1 MANQAQREAMR
12 HIDAAKRVYKTLQ
25 PTPFPS
31 NELTLKRCILELA
44 GPSSE
49 RKHTLV
55 KGLAQKQGED
65 CHAFCRR
72 VLECCAQVGR
82 VEPQD
87 VLNVYKDGLLSGV
100 REKIVLADHD
110 NLNALTR
117 AAQGAYE
124 TFKASTE
131 NTERLNALE
140 AHIISV
146 GGKVESVPSQVS
158 AQVVEKLI
166 SVLQV
171 NDGSH

>member
-1 MANQAQREAMR
+1 M
-12 HIDAAKRVYKTLQ
+12 I
-25 PTPFPS
+25 
-31 NELTLKRCILELA
+31 
-44 GPSSE
+44 
-49 RKHTLV
+49 

-65 CHAFCRR
+65 CHAFFQR
-72 VLECCAQVGR
+72 VLESCAQVGR

-100 REKIVLADHD
+100 REKIVLADNE

-140 AHIISV
+140 AHISASMISV
-146 GGKVESVPSQVS
+146 MNQTRINLRENRMDIQDLQDASEVLSVR
-158 AQVVEKLI
+158 
-166 SVLQV
+166 VLTNLNHV
-171 NDGSH
+171 AGLAKTIY